1 MSFLKPVDT
10 VDRFFIDG
18 PMDVKDLQ
26 MLIPDP
32 PRSIS
37 THSRRKYYF
46 LSPDNPHSG
55 CFVLT
60 KDQLQYWSDQSWFLD
75 GDCSFISPLESAAT
89 LGLLKTFTL
98 YKPHISCASFLE
110 LQHWGVNFRNLIG
123 GQIHYLKSA
132 S

>member
-1 MSFLKPVDT
+1 MTSRIFKA
-10 VDRFFIDG
+10 
-18 PMDVKDLQ
+18 
-26 MLIPDP
+26 IPDP
-32 PRSIS
+32 PRSICS
-37 THSRRKYYF
+37 
-46 LSPDNPHSG
+46 LQEEILLLCPDNPHSG